1 MLCQNYMKSN
11 YINLSIVS
19 FLVTI
24 YFLFGSIAAVGKSF
38 DYPKTPEE
46 VLILYLT
53 VMKQHN
59 NNPDLPIYTEH
70 SKQMLKTW
78 KVTPSQMDNMV
89 RTYNSC
95 NPDETKYDSTDLL
108 AVIHYPVNQKQC
120 SPWFFQKVGDIW
132 KLDLTMMQKA
142 VRFDNKNQ
150 WHFVPGVTHHY
161 GFAFS
166 DWTFDS
172 AGYPISVE

>member
-1 MLCQNYMKSN
+1 MLSQNYMKAN
-11 YINLSIVS
+11 YLY
-19 FLVTI
+19 LVTNLML
-24 YFLFGSIAAVGKSF
+24 LFFSIANFALAQDS
-38 DYPKTPEE
+38 YSTPKTPEE
-46 VLILYLT
+46 MLNLYFKA
-53 VMKQHN
+53 MKEHN
-59 NNPDLPIYTEH
+59 SNPDLPIFTEK
-70 SKQMLKTW
+70 SRQMLKTW

-142 VRFDNKNQ
+142 VRFDNKNR
-150 WHFVPGVTHHY
+150 WHFVPGFNHQY

-166 DWTFDS
+166 DWIIDNN
-172 AGYPISVE
+172 GYPR

>member
-1 MLCQNYMKSN
+1 MLSQNYMKAN
-11 YINLSIVS
+11 YLY
-19 FLVTI
+19 LVTSLLL
-24 YFLFGSIAAVGKSF
+24 LFFSIANFALAQDS
-38 DYPKTPEE
+38 YSTPKTPEE
-46 VLILYLT
+46 MLNLYFKA
-53 VMKQHN
+53 MKEHN
-59 NNPDLPIYTEH
+59 SNPDLPIYTEQ

-120 SPWFFQKVGDIW
+120 SPWFFRKVGDIW
-132 KLDLTMMQKA
+132 KLDLTIMQKA
-142 VRFDNKNQ
+142 VRFDNKNR
-150 WHFVPGVTHHY
+150 WHLVPGVTHDY
-161 GFAFS
+161 DFGFS

-172 AGYPISVE
+172 NGYPVQ